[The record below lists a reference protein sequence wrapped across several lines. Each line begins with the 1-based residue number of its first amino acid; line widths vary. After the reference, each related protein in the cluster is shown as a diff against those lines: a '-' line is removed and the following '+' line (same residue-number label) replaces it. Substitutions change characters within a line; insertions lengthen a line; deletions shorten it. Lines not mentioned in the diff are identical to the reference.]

1 MILSALYAILEPL
14 TSGTKRKASMFSV
27 PLRSANTITRTRMQ
41 ALGCDEAAQMEA
53 HRSCVNGLLAFHRY
67 RDGDV
72 APGGIVNH
80 TFQHVTDVASR

>member
-1 MILSALYAILEPL
+1 MYE
-14 TSGTKRKASMFSV
+14 
-27 PLRSANTITRTRMQ
+27 Q

-67 RDGDV
+67 RDGDI

-80 TFQHVTDVASR
+80 SFQHVTDVASRSVSVLCYMYEVLHYMYNVI